1 MVHGKR
7 WQIPKCVILAVI
19 PSCQDSPT
27 QSNSTCRIRLIIRFP
42 PECTCIGAC
51 YGLAMSPTRVT
62 VDIVLREKCACG
74 DRNRRISETFCGLEN
89 EPDTDTESYDG
100 SIDGPEPA
108 DVGKHSTL
116 QTMRT
121 GFDRKEHK
129 DNADMD
135 RDSTSSCS
143 ASSATAADRIE
154 PAKWLR
160 QQRARRDEAHHGVH
174 DWQNAGQPIHFER
187 VDRVYD
193 TTTRDWKLVQ
203 LPDGHTPHSTCVFIV
218 RRDFDLQGG
227 HEDTHVEILSSV
239 LRDRLREICAEHTR
253 VDLVEEIP
261 HIQARRLFFLAPA
274 LRTYIESAQAV
285 AARYAAPP
293 HAESRAQATF
303 QVQHCQLMLQ
313 YLDEEFSQ
321 TRDRLEGMLHVGIIT
336 HDLVWALFEPGSI
349 AYTSTHGN
357 TKDPRC
363 FLVDR
368 VSDCAVSSLEVHG
381 KYTDHDGVCFGT
393 ADCSVNIPKFFGTR
407 KVIDLAVFPLSHH
420 PSESVGA
427 PV

>member
-1 MVHGKR
+1 
-7 WQIPKCVILAVI
+7 
-19 PSCQDSPT
+19 
-27 QSNSTCRIRLIIRFP
+27 
-42 PECTCIGAC
+42 
-51 YGLAMSPTRVT
+51 MSPTRIT
-62 VDIVLREKCACG
+62 VDIVFREKCACG
-74 DRNRRISETFCGLEN
+74 DRNQELSETFCGLEN
-89 EPDTDTESYDG
+89 VSDTDTESHFG
-100 SIDGPEPA
+100 SIDAPALA
-108 DVGKHSTL
+108 DVGKDSALQST
-116 QTMRT
+116 RT
-121 GFDRKEHK
+121 GFDRKENE
-129 DNADMD
+129 DNTDMG

-143 ASSATAADRIE
+143 ASSATAE
-154 PAKWLR
+154 WLK
-160 QQRARRDEAHHGVH
+160 QQRARRDEAIHVAH
-174 DWQNAGQPIHFER
+174 DWHDAGQPIHFER
-187 VDRVYD
+187 LDRVYD

-203 LPDGHTPHSTCVFIV
+203 LLNGHTADSTCVFIV
-218 RRDFDLQGG
+218 RRDFDRQDG

-253 VDLVEEIP
+253 VNLVEEIP
-261 HIQARRLFFLAPA
+261 HIQARRLFFLAPT

-293 HAESRAQATF
+293 RAESRAQATF

-321 TRDRLEGMLHVGIIT
+321 TRDRFEGMLHVGIIT

-357 TKDPRC
+357 PKDPRC

-368 VSDCAVSSLEVHG
+368 VSDCARSEGAVSSLEVHG

-393 ADCSVNIPKFFGTR
+393 ADCSVNIPKFFGAR